1 MTTAGVKNDQLPN
14 NRLEVFKSN
23 IQEQE
28 TVLSKSSDGLFICSL
43 KLTDGSSI
51 MIPMR
56 EDGYVNATLLCKAA
70 GKRIDNWMR
79 LSGTKKIIKELY
91 RSLKINL

>member
-1 MTTAGVKNDQLPN
+1 MTTADLKNDQLPN
-14 NRLEVFKSN
+14 NILQVFKSN
-23 IQEQE
+23 TQQ

-43 KLTDGSSI
+43 KLPDGSSI

-79 LSGTKKIIKELY
+79 LTGTKKIIKELY